1 MHTRPPSTPS
11 ASTLTPGQRRRLHR
25 IVKAGLIG
33 VVSLELLVLTLGV
46 IVPSVRA
53 GVPVIDLQVGLWT
66 GMISS
71 ALGTTNGKIQTA
83 NDHLE
88 QISLDTDRIR
98 KYEKQHSVTLNDD
111 WDSKLDDV
119 TKTPTEKLQGISFQ
133 KANPGSAMMTVVPG
147 AVQWVDYYE
156 EYLASSDTVL
166 TTLRSSLDV
175 LYEHNQQIE
184 DASALD
190 RIANL
195 ASGTNSRLAMGE
207 LKVQSNLEIARQL
220 HALRSQQALETSLY
234 AVTESHRIGTEARS
248 VAEDKYA
255 DCRKTSALMT
265 GALDAA
271 IGSFIC
277 TP

>member
-1 MHTRPPSTPS
+1 M
-11 ASTLTPGQRRRLHR
+11 
-25 IVKAGLIG
+25 VKAGLIG
-33 VVSLELLVLTLGV
+33 IVSIELLVLSLGV
-46 IVPSVRA
+46 IAPSVQA
-53 GVPVIDLQVGLWT
+53 GVPVIDLQVGMWT
-66 GMISS
+66 SMIRS
-71 ALGTTNGKIQTA
+71 ALGTTNSELKKA
-83 NDHLE
+83 NDHLT

-98 KYEKQHSVTLNDD
+98 EYEKQHSVTLNDD
-111 WDSKLDDV
+111 WNSKLEDV
-119 TKTPTEKLQGISFQ
+119 TKTPTEKLQGVSFQ
-133 KANPGSAMMTVVPG
+133 KASPGNALRDLVPG
-147 AVQWVDYYE
+147 AVQWENYYE

-175 LYEHNQQIE
+175 LYAHNQQIE

-207 LKVQSNLEIARQL
+207 LKVQSNLEVARQL

-248 VAEDKYA
+248 VAEDKYS
-255 DCRKTSALMT
+255 DCRKASALMT
-265 GALDAA
+265 GPFDAA
-271 IGSFIC
+271 IGNFIC

>member
-1 MHTRPPSTPS
+1 
-11 ASTLTPGQRRRLHR
+11 
-25 IVKAGLIG
+25 
-33 VVSLELLVLTLGV
+33 
-46 IVPSVRA
+46 
-53 GVPVIDLQVGLWT
+53 
-66 GMISS
+66 MIRS
-71 ALGTTNGKIQTA
+71 ALGTTNNELKRA
-83 NDHLE
+83 NDHLT

-111 WDSKLDDV
+111 WNSKIGDV
-119 TKTPTEKLQGISFQ
+119 TKTPTEKLQGVSFQ
-133 KANPGSAMMTVVPG
+133 KASPGNALEVVIPG
-147 AVQWVDYYE
+147 AVQWENYYD

-184 DASALD
+184 DATALD

-248 VAEDKYA
+248 VAEDRYA
-255 DCRKTSALMT
+255 DCRKMSALMT
-265 GALDAA
+265 GPLDAA
-271 IGSFIC
+271 VGTFIC

>member
-1 MHTRPPSTPS
+1 MHTPPRSTPP
-11 ASTLTPGQRRRLHR
+11 ASTLTPRQRRRLHR

-33 VVSLELLVLTLGV
+33 VVSLELLVLSLGV
-46 IVPSVRA
+46 IVPSVQA
-53 GVPVIDLQVGLWT
+53 GVPVIDFKVGLFT
-66 GMISS
+66 GMIKS
-71 ALGTTNGKIQTA
+71 ALGTTNSRLQTA
-83 NDHLE
+83 NDHLA
-88 QISLDTDRIR
+88 QIETDTDRIR
-98 KYEKQHSVTLNDD
+98 KYKKQHSVVLGND
-111 WDSKLDDV
+111 WESKLDDV
-119 TKTPTEKLQGISFQ
+119 TKSPTEKLQGVSFQ
-133 KANPGSAMMTVVPG
+133 KANPGDAMKAVVPG
-147 AVQWVDYYE
+147 AVQWGDYYK

-175 LYEHNQQIE
+175 LYEHNRQIE
-184 DASALD
+184 DATALD

-195 ASGTNSRLAMGE
+195 ASGTDSRLAMGE

-255 DCRKTSALMT
+255 DCRKMSALMT
-265 GALDAA
+265 GPLDAA
-271 IGSFIC
+271 VGTFIC

>member
-1 MHTRPPSTPS
+1 MHTPLRPTPPS
-11 ASTLTPGQRRRLHR
+11 STLTPKQRRRLHLV
-25 IVKAGLIG
+25 VKAGLIG

-53 GVPVIDLQVGLWT
+53 GVPVIDIQVGIYTSL
-66 GMISS
+66 IKS
-71 ALGTTNGKIQTA
+71 ALGTTNSKIQTA
-83 NDHLE
+83 NDHLA
-88 QISLDTDRIR
+88 QIRTDTDRIR
-98 KYEKQHSVTLNDD
+98 QYEAQHSAVLGND
-111 WDSKLDDV
+111 WESKLDDV
-119 TKTPTEKLQGISFQ
+119 TKTPTEKLRGVSFQ
-133 KANPGSAMMTVVPG
+133 KANPGDVMMAVVPG
-147 AVQWVDYYE
+147 AVQWGDYHE

-184 DASALD
+184 DATALD

-195 ASGTNSRLAMGE
+195 ASGTDSRLAMGE

-248 VAEDKYA
+248 IAEDKYA
-255 DCRKTSALMT
+255 DCRKMSALMT
-265 GALDAA
+265 GPLDAA
-271 IGSFIC
+271 VGTFIC